1 MSIFYKGKKKVTV
14 WYRILYPL
22 IRGFYYKYKVEGA
35 ENLPDEP
42 VIIAANHCQ
51 LHSPLACEFYMP
63 RERYTWCIG
72 QMMNAKEVPGYAFQ
86 DFWSQK
92 PKWTHW
98 FWHIVSYLIIR
109 IAVCLFNNARTIPVY
124 HDARLIKTFR
134 ESLDCLTR
142 GEDVVIFPEHDQKYN
157 NVIYD
162 FQDRFIDI
170 ARMYHKKTGR
180 ELQFVPMYVAPKLK
194 KLCFGKPVKYNSE
207 ASHDEERERI
217 KRCLMDSITDI
228 AAALP
233 EHTVIPYRNYSKKLY
248 PKNRPVIYYEQAAEE
263 DGAGAAAAG
272 EN

>member
-1 MSIFYKGKKKVTV
+1 MSILYKGKKKVTV

-98 FWHIVSYLIIR
+98 FWHIASYLIIP
-109 IAVCLFNNARTIPVY
+109 IAVCLFNNAQTIPVY
-124 HDARLIKTFR
+124 RDTRLIKTLR
-134 ESLDCLTR
+134 ESLECLAN
-142 GEDVVIFPEHDQKYN
+142 GSDVVIFPEQDVKYN
-157 NVIYD
+157 NVVYD
-162 FQDRFIDI
+162 FQEHFIDI
-170 ARMYHKKTGR
+170 ARTYRRKTGKD
-180 ELQFVPMYVAPKLK
+180 LQFTPMYVAPNLRTMYI
-194 KLCFGKPVKYNSE
+194 GKPTTFDSSAPV
-207 ASHDEERERI
+207 DEERERV
-217 KRCLMDSITDI
+217 KRYLMDGITAM

-233 EHTVIPYRNYSKKLY
+233 EHTVVPYRNYSKKLY
-248 PKNRPVIYYEQAAEE
+248 PKNRPVVYYDAPAET
-263 DGAGAAAAG
+263 AP
-272 EN
+272 NK